1 MDEKDNY
8 QFDEKGDQKP
18 DQSTRARNRTVM
30 LTPDITGQVRAKL
43 SQSAVH
49 TVSPTASP
57 YSARENDVAATIAP
71 QGAAPVQGFYSQ
83 VVQPSA
89 VETQGPIAQPVRSAP
104 VAEAPRREY
113 VAEPARTIAA
123 SVAVS
128 APVVATSARSF
139 PDLAVWANDATLVG
153 FLVSYDRNSL
163 GEVCSLR
170 TGRMIVTSIA
180 QSNGNYLLIEE
191 STVSPLHAIMRIT
204 ATGEIQILDQLSESG
219 TFIRRFGSEDEIELS
234 GEKSFLEHGDT
245 VRFGER
251 TFHVTVIV
259 RGEE

>member
-8 QFDEKGDQKP
+8 QFDDKDQKP

-43 SQSAVH
+43 NQSAVQ
-49 TVSPTASP
+49 TVSP
-57 YSARENDVAATIAP
+57 YSTRENDVAATIAP
-71 QGAAPVQGFYSQ
+71 QGVAPVQGFYSQ
-83 VVQPSA
+83 AVHPAAETHAPSA
-89 VETQGPIAQPVRSAP
+89 QPARPAPEAPRHQP
-104 VAEAPRREY
+104 VAEPVRVAAPQ
-113 VAEPARTIAA
+113 AP
-123 SVAVS
+123 VS
-128 APVVATSARSF
+128 APVVPSVRSF
-139 PDLAVWANDATLVG
+139 PDLAVWANDATLAG

-170 TGRMIVTSIA
+170 TGRMIVTSVA
-180 QSNGNYLLIEE
+180 QANGNFLLIEE

-219 TFIRRFGSEDEIELS
+219 TFIKRFGSEDEIELS

-251 TFHVTVIV
+251 TFHVTVIL
-259 RGEE
+259 RGEG